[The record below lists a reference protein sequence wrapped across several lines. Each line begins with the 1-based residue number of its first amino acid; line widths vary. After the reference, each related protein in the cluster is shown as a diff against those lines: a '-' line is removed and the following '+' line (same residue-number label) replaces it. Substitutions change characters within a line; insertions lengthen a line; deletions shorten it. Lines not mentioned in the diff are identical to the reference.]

1 MVGLV
6 VSGQWSVVSF
16 LEDYRGELG
25 RRMRER
31 GIGHYVNFGRGGLGR
46 KKRKMLPLK
55 KNIRIFADSFYK
67 EYIIMYVRQRP
78 CTWARREH
86 WQEVTNS
93 PIFQL

>member
-1 MVGLV
+1 MYQLYGKSMVGLV

-55 KNIRIFADSFYK
+55 KKFESLQILIKKNI
-67 EYIIMYVRQRP
+67 
-78 CTWARREH
+78 
-86 WQEVTNS
+86 
-93 PIFQL
+93 